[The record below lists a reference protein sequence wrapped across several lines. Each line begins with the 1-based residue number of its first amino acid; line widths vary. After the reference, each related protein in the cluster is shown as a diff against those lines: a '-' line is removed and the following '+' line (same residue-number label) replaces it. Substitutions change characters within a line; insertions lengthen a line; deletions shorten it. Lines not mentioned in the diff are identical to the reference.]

1 MTHSLTLLNCLTRIN
16 GLTQK
21 TRWRRSFTAVMLV
34 IVGLFTLPAAF
45 AAKLT
50 DIKVNNGPTES
61 RVTLS
66 FDGQPVYAFFS
77 LNSPE
82 RVVLDVRQSGNLSG
96 LPLEF
101 SGQNLLKRIRSSTP
115 KDAQSTRLVLELT
128 QKAKTRAV
136 TQQSGNNY
144 TVVMTMSATASA
156 PVRQTQPTLSQ
167 NQNNVS
173 QNNASLN
180 QTNTPSPNAGRL
192 TSQASNTNTA
202 SRVTS
207 VNTHSVA
214 KNPFNNKPTV
224 VVSSESVTTNT
235 SRPIKTSSAANSS
248 RVVVAIDAGHGGQD
262 PGAIGQNGL
271 KEKNV
276 TIAIARRLEALLNS
290 DPMFKP
296 VLTRNGDY
304 FISVMGRSDVARKQG
319 ANVLVSVHADAAPNR
334 SATGASVWVLS
345 NRRANSEMGNWLE
358 QHEKQSELLGGAGD
372 VLANTASDPYLSQ
385 AVLDLQFGHSQ
396 RVGYDVATKVLNEL
410 QRVGDI
416 HKRRPEHASLG
427 VLRSPDIPSLLVE
440 TGFISNSTEERLL
453 GSSAYQEKIAQAIY
467 KGLRSY
473 FLAHPL
479 QADPKVENRPLIETA
494 AVDSSSQRS
503 GVSQPEPVVSNISS
517 NAQGGRVS
525 AAKPVAAGAVTKNR
539 SQIHK
544 VQRGETLSGI
554 ASQYGVSMAVLRQ
567 NNTLKNDVVWVG
579 QRLKIPASGATVAAA
594 APKAVAKAKPSK
606 SQPVKHQVKR
616 GDTLSAIA
624 ARYGVSMSE
633 IERANKIKSGNVQLG
648 QTLTIPQ
655 S

>member
-1 MTHSLTLLNCLTRIN
+1 MMHSMTRIN
-16 GLTQK
+16 
-21 TRWRRSFTAVMLV
+21 RWKHALTAVLLV
-34 IVGLFTLPAAF
+34 LVGLFTLPSALAM
-45 AAKLT
+45 KLT
-50 DIKVNNGPTES
+50 DIKVNNGSTES

-66 FDGQPVYAFFS
+66 FDGKPIYAFFS
-77 LNSPE
+77 LSGPE

-115 KDAQSTRLVLELT
+115 KDEQSTRLVLELT
-128 QKAKTRAV
+128 QKVKTRAV

-144 TVVMTMSATASA
+144 TVVIMMTAAESA
-156 PVRQTQPTLSQ
+156 PVRQAQ
-167 NQNNVS
+167 V
-173 QNNASLN
+173 LN

-192 TSQASNTNTA
+192 TSQAANTNTPSPNAGRLTSQAANTNTA
-202 SRVTS
+202 ARVTNS
-207 VNTHSVA
+207 NPPTAA

-224 VVSSESVTTNT
+224 VVSSATTTTNT
-235 SRPIKTSSAANSS
+235 ARPIKTASVANSS

-276 TIAIARRLEALLNS
+276 TMAISRRLEALLNN

-304 FISVMGRSDVARKQG
+304 FISVMGRSDVARKQS
-319 ANVLVSVHADAAPNR
+319 ANVLVSIHADAAPNR

-396 RVGYDVATKVLNEL
+396 RVGYDVATKVLREL
-410 QRVGDI
+410 ETVGDI

-494 AVDSSSQRS
+494 AVDSSSRRS
-503 GVSQPEPVVSNISS
+503 SANQPEPIVS
-517 NAQGGRVS
+517 NAQSGRVS
-525 AAKPVAAGAVTKNR
+525 AAKPVVTGK

-579 QRLKIPASGATVAAA
+579 QRLKIPASGSTASVA
-594 APKAVAKAKPSK
+594 APKTVTKAKTSK
-606 SQPVKHQVKR
+606 SQPIKHQVKR

-633 IERANKIKSGNVQLG
+633 IERTNKIKSGNVQLG

>member
-144 TVVMTMSATASA
+144 TVVMTMSAVASA

-173 QNNASLN
+173 QNNAPLN

-207 VNTHSVA
+207 VNTNSVA

>member
-144 TVVMTMSATASA
+144 TVVMTMSAAASA
-156 PVRQTQPTLSQ
+156 PVRQTQSVLSQ
-167 NQNNVS
+167 NNT
-173 QNNASLN
+173 SLN

-207 VNTHSVA
+207 VNTNSVA

-235 SRPIKTSSAANSS
+235 SRPIKTSSASNSS

-479 QADPKVENRPLIETA
+479 QADPKIENRPLIETA

>member
-1 MTHSLTLLNCLTRIN
+1 
-16 GLTQK
+16 
-21 TRWRRSFTAVMLV
+21 MLV
-34 IVGLFTLPAAF
+34 IVGLFTLPSAF

-128 QKAKTRAV
+128 QKVKTRAV

-144 TVVMTMSATASA
+144 TVVVTMSAAASA

-173 QNNASLN
+173 QNNVPLN

-207 VNTHSVA
+207 VNTNSVA

-503 GVSQPEPVVSNISS
+503 GVSQPEPVVSN
-517 NAQGGRVS
+517 AQGGRVS
-525 AAKPVAAGAVTKNR
+525 AVKPVVTGK

-567 NNTLKNDVVWVG
+567 HNTLKNDVVWVG
-579 QRLKIPASGATVAAA
+579 QRLKVPASGATVAAA

>member
-1 MTHSLTLLNCLTRIN
+1 
-16 GLTQK
+16 
-21 TRWRRSFTAVMLV
+21 MLV

-144 TVVMTMSATASA
+144 TVVMTMSAAASA
-156 PVRQTQPTLSQ
+156 PVRQTQSVLSQ
-167 NQNNVS
+167 NNT
-173 QNNASLN
+173 SLN

-207 VNTHSVA
+207 VNTNSVA

-235 SRPIKTSSAANSS
+235 SRPIKTSSASNSS

-525 AAKPVAAGAVTKNR
+525 ATKPVAAGAVTKNR